1 MNLNSSNTVYGYEV
15 GMLLIMKDTYTIKAS
30 VDKTDTH
37 TVNEMYSQSPP
48 SQQFQKV
55 IEEPI

>member
-15 GMLLIMKDTYTIKAS
+15 GMLLIMKDTYAIKAS

-37 TVNEMYSQSPP
+37 TVNEMYS
-48 SQQFQKV
+48 
-55 IEEPI
+55 